1 MGSIDTDR
9 LTRLGLYDPAAPDA
23 RERLRLLELVLALGA
38 TEDELVERAA
48 NERLGPLALEL
59 AMRTSSERVEFG
71 DAASQAGLSID
82 EAAALWRALG
92 FPDPRQT
99 KPRLPADS
107 VEVLRLIAGLGREL
121 FGPEATLAL
130 ARVVGGTSARLAQA
144 LVDAFRAEVEMPL
157 LSEGVPYVEIVERFT
172 RLARED
178 LPAAFAALAVI
189 TRQHLVAQASGTWS
203 AVGGESVAHRDLV
216 IGFSD
221 LVGYTTLSRTL
232 SGTAL
237 ASLIRRFEG
246 LLGETVLA
254 ERGRIVKLI
263 GDGAMFACDDA
274 EAACDIGLELCDVFD
289 AARGTPP
296 VRVGLAAGSVVALQG
311 DYYGETV
318 NVAARLVAVA
328 QPSTVAV
335 DEEVRRRAGRR
346 FDFQRLPAQP
356 LKGLPE
362 APAYRAKRREA
373 S

>member
-1 MGSIDTDR
+1 MSTPRSIDAER
-9 LTRLGLYDPAAPDA
+9 LSRLGLYDPNLPDA
-23 RERLRLLELVLALGA
+23 EERLRLLELVVALGA
-38 TEDELVERAA
+38 TEDELLERAGS
-48 NERLGPLALEL
+48 ERLGPLALEL
-59 AMRTSSERVEFG
+59 AMRPSSERVEFE

-82 EAAALWRALG
+82 EAARLWRALG
-92 FPDPRQT
+92 FPDPRQA
-99 KPRLPADS
+99 KPRLPVDS
-107 VEVLRLIAGLGREL
+107 VEVLRLMASMGREL

-157 LSEGVPYVEIVERFT
+157 LSHGVSYVEVVERFT

-178 LPAAFAALAVI
+178 LPAAFVALAVI
-189 TRQHLVAQASGTWS
+189 TRQHLVAHASGSWS
-203 AVGGESVAHRDLV
+203 AVGGESVARRDLV

-254 ERGRIVKLI
+254 GRGRVVKLI

-274 EAACDIGLELCDVFD
+274 EAACDIGLELCDAFG
-289 AARGTPP
+289 AAADIPP
-296 VRVGLAAGSVVALQG
+296 VRVGLAAGSVIALEG

-318 NVAARLVAVA
+318 NVAARLVALA
-328 QPSTVAV
+328 EPSTVAV
-335 DEEVRRRAGRR
+335 DEQVRRRAGRR
-346 FDFQRLPAQP
+346 FDFERLPPQP
-356 LKGLPE
+356 LKGLPA
-362 APAYRAKRREA
+362 APAYLVAR
-373 S
+373 